1 MEYKTHTVMVKA
13 KTTHAMSKNNKSS
26 VKQVSSD
33 AGYDY
38 DLRILHALRQI
49 MRSVDIHSRQ
59 LNQRY
64 DITTPQLVCLLA
76 ISEHGPLTIASL
88 SQKVHL
94 SPSTLVGIID
104 RLEIKKWLT
113 RKRDVDD
120 RRKIYLHIT
129 KSGSKFVS
137 EAPSPLQETLLQ
149 ALSDLNHK
157 EQSTL
162 AVSLERIVELMK
174 VKELDAAPILHI

>member
-1 MEYKTHTVMVKA
+1 MEYKAHTIMVKTKA
-13 KTTHAMSKNNKSS
+13 THAMSKNNKSS
-26 VKQVSSD
+26 IAKSSSE
-33 AGYDY
+33 AGY
-38 DLRILHALRQI
+38 DLRILHSLRQI

-64 DITTPQLVCLLA
+64 DITTPQLVSLLA

-88 SQKVHL
+88 AQKVHL

-104 RLEIKKWLT
+104 RLEVKKWVT
-113 RKRDVDD
+113 RKRDVHD
-120 RRKIYLHIT
+120 RRKIYLYIT
-129 KSGSKFVS
+129 KPGSKFVS

-149 ALSDLNHK
+149 ALSDLNNK

-162 AVSLERIVELMK
+162 ATSLERIVELMK